1 MSGPFELLLFS
12 TRPDVI
18 RPCVAAGVAGIVV
31 DWERAG
37 KAERQTGAD
46 TQINHDTPED
56 LRRVRA
62 CTAARVVCRINGFGP
77 HTRAESER
85 AIALGADEILLPMVR
100 RIAEVETVLTHVEGR
115 CGVGILVETT
125 AAVRLAKD
133 LARLPLARVYVGLN
147 DLAIDRGSPNIFTAV
162 LDGTVERVREP
173 FRVPFGFG
181 GLTLPWGGYPIPS
194 RLLIAEMARLDCDFG
209 VLRRSF
215 LRDIRGRDPLREI
228 PSLLRALEDVR
239 ARPSE
244 VLIRERRELADS
256 IRSWSGAEKEE
267 AAASS

>member
-1 MSGPFELLLFS
+1 MNGPFQLLLFS
-12 TRPDVI
+12 SRPDSI
-18 RPCVAAGVAGIVV
+18 PPFIAAGVAGIVV
-31 DWERAG
+31 DWERSG
-37 KAERQTGAD
+37 KAERQSGAD

-62 CTAARVVCRINGFGP
+62 STAARVLCRINGFGP
-77 HTRAESER
+77 QTRGEAER

-100 RIAEVETVLTHVEGR
+100 RLFEVEAVLTHVGGR
-115 CGVGILVETT
+115 CGVGILVETD

-133 LARLPLARVYVGLN
+133 LARLPLSRVYVGLN

-194 RLLIAEMARLDCDFG
+194 RLLIAEMARLDCQFG

-215 LRDIRGRDPLREI
+215 LRDIRGREPVGEVS
-228 PSLLRALEDVR
+228 SLLEALENAR

-244 VLIRERRELADS
+244 TVIRDRRELEDS
-256 IRSWSGAEKEE
+256 IRALSGTEREE
-267 AAASS
+267 AAAGS